1 MKKTLLSALCLLCV
15 VAAWAQKPVGQLS
28 FIPRVGLNLSNLGDM
43 DFHYFTSGSGIEKK
57 HKSKSRPD
65 FMLGADME
73 YQVMKPLAVSLGA
86 YYSRQGCRWATLYTH
101 NSKESETGWEDMFI
115 KLPYLNVPVTARLY
129 INDYI
134 SFVAGVQCGVYLGG
148 GRLEYTSTDII
159 VDPKSGERK
168 LSKTEEHSDKI
179 NNMKPVVMSIPLG
192 VAVEYEHVIIDA
204 RYNMPMTKFNKMFS
218 NGGNQVLTFSVGYRL

>member
-1 MKKTLLSALCLLCV
+1 MKKLILSALCLICI
-15 VAAWAQKPVGQLS
+15 APSWAQKPVGQLS
-28 FIPRVGLNLSNLGDM
+28 VIPRVGLNLSNLGDM
-43 DFHYFTSGSGIEKK
+43 DFILGSGIEKK

-73 YQVMKPLAVSLGA
+73 YQLMKPLAVSVGA

-101 NSKESETGWEDMFI
+101 NSKESETGWEDMSI
-115 KLPYLNVPVTARLY
+115 KLPYLNIPVTARLY

-134 SFVAGVQCGVYLGG
+134 SFVAGVQCGVYLEG
-148 GRLEYTSTDII
+148 GRQEYTSTDII

-168 LSKTEEHSDKI
+168 LNKTEEHSDKI
-179 NNMKPVVMSIPLG
+179 NNMKPVVLSIPLG
-192 VAVEYEHVIIDA
+192 VAVEYEHVMIDV
-204 RYNMPMTKFNKMFS
+204 RYNMPLTKFHKVIS